1 MEYPSVLLNHQLNPE
16 IFSKESLQAYFEKEG
31 WRFYM
36 LDIRELSDQ
45 EIALG
50 HILPILPSYAQ
61 YYVRYWNNGKLS
73 MIVKCSVNLP
83 VGIQTFYD
91 ENGNISEQVDYS
103 KKFGRVSPQDVLSIL
118 EREKVISLSEEIS
131 RRASSEGFEFS
142 FNLNYDEKTNKLT
155 FETDKFSDYA
165 IIYKDK
171 KELKTTVTTSI
182 NKSNTKQTTKAK
194 TGDNANIIG
203 LMMLLVSSMFV
214 MVFVRKKEN

>member
-1 MEYPSVLLNHQLNPE
+1 MEYPSVLLNHQLNHE

-61 YYVRYWNNGKLS
+61 YYVRYWSNGKLS
-73 MIVKCSVNLP
+73 MIVKCLVNLP

-103 KKFGRVSPQDVLSIL
+103 KNLVEYLHKMYYLFWKEKKLFLCLKKYRVEHRQKD
-118 EREKVISLSEEIS
+118 
-131 RRASSEGFEFS
+131 
-142 FNLNYDEKTNKLT
+142 LN
-155 FETDKFSDYA
+155 F
-165 IIYKDK
+165 
-171 KELKTTVTTSI
+171 
-182 NKSNTKQTTKAK
+182 
-194 TGDNANIIG
+194 
-203 LMMLLVSSMFV
+203 LLI
-214 MVFVRKKEN
+214 